1 MRIQRLIASFA
12 TALVFCSMVSCGNSS
27 DKKIT
32 GERDMRDAKVGDYI
46 LFGTYEQDNNTSN
59 GKEDIE
65 WLVLEIKDE
74 KALVISKYA
83 LDCQPYNRRFRE
95 VTWETCTL
103 RKWLNND
110 FINAAFSAEEKAMI
124 PTVTVSADKN
134 PDYNTD
140 PGEATQDQVF
150 LLSITEMN
158 KYFNSDSARQCEPTD
173 YAAAKGDWALDFL
186 YGCWLRSPSLSQ
198 VYAAYVGGDTGGVDD
213 SRVSRSDLAVRPALW
228 IDMSDSSEPMKY
240 NEESKIVDSY
250 FYEICEKLRNV
261 KVGDYILFGA
271 YEQDNNISNGVED
284 IEWLV
289 LEIKDGK
296 ALVISKYALD
306 CQPYNRSYTD
316 VTWETC
322 TLREWLNNDFINAAF
337 LDEEKA
343 MIPTVT
349 VSADKNPDYNSY
361 RSYPGNATK
370 DKIFLLSITET
381 NKYFN
386 SDSAKQCEPTDYAVA
401 KGAWES
407 KRGNCSWWL
416 RSPGSYQFMAA
427 FVNSGVGIEG
437 DGFEVVHGSF
447 AVRPA
452 LWIDLNSVIF

>member
-12 TALVFCSMVSCGNSS
+12 TALVFCSMVGCGNSS

-173 YAAAKGDWALDFL
+173 YAAAKGDWGDLDFLL
-186 YGCWLRSPSLSQ
+186 YGCWLRSPGPSQ
-198 VYAAYVGGDTGGVDD
+198 VDAAYVEKDGAERGNW
-213 SRVSRSDLAVRPALW
+213 VSCSDYVVRPALW

-250 FYEICEKLRNV
+250 FYEICEKLRDV

-271 YEQDNNISNGVED
+271 YEQDNNLYNGVED

-296 ALVISKYALD
+296 ALVISKYALSREK
-306 CQPYNRSYTD
+306 YNWVYEE

-322 TLREWLNNDFINAAF
+322 SLRKWLNNDFINAAF

-349 VSADKNPDYNSY
+349 VSADKNPEYSTN
-361 RSYPGNATK
+361 PGKATQ
-370 DKIFLLSITET
+370 DQVFLLSITET

-386 SDSAKQCEPTDYAVA
+386 SDSARLCEPTDSIAMDNSYDV
-401 KGAWES
+401 G
-407 KRGNCSWWL
+407 GHCDWWL
-416 RSPGSYQFMAA
+416 RSPGEDQRDAA
-427 FVNSGVGIEG
+427 QVYDRGFISGRTPVDDRLI
-437 DGFEVVHGSF
+437 